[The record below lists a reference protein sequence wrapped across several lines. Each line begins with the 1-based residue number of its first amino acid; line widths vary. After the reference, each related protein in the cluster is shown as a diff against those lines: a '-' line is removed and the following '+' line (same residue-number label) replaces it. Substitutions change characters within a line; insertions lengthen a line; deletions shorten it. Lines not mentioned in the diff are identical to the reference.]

1 MADTPPST
9 ENRDEEPTKFPLR
22 ERFVWLWHPH
32 FWLTLL
38 VVAIVIWVL
47 TQWAT

>member
-1 MADTPPST
+1 MADTPQST
-9 ENRDEEPTKFPLR
+9 EDSEETPPKMPLR

-32 FWLTLL
+32 FWMTLI
-38 VVAIVIWVL
+38 VVAVVIWLL